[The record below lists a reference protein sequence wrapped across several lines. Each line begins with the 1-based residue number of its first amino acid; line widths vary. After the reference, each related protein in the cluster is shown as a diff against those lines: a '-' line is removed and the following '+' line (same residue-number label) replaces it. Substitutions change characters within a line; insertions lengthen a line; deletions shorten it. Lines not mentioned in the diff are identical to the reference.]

1 MKTPN
6 PFKEYT
12 IEGGALKAKPERY
25 SVEDNALYL
34 DWFNNFLS
42 VEQFARHYHL
52 DLEAAHDLVQRG
64 REWHT
69 DPANFG
75 D

>member
-42 VEQFARHYHL
+42 VEAFSEHYGL

-64 REWHT
+64 REWHNN
-69 DPANFG
+69 PANFG